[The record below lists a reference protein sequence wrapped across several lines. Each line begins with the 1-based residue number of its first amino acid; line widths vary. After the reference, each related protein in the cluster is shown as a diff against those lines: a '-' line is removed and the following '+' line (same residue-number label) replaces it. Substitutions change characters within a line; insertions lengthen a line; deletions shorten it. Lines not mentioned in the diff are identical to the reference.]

1 MKILIIIYFGSIFQY
16 ESSLVGKYSLTNHI
30 CDIVPYYGNQH
41 IISESTMQFG
51 KKDRKPKFVKFD
63 HRVKMPSAN
72 KLMVKDP
79 DLNFEIISLINVLVN
94 RSYKKLV
101 ELT

>member
-1 MKILIIIYFGSIFQY
+1 MKILIITYFDSIQY
-16 ESSLVGKYSLTNHI
+16 ESILVGKHSLTNHI
-30 CDIVPYYGNQH
+30 CDIIPYYDNQH
-41 IISESTMQFG
+41 IISESTMQLE

-63 HRVKMPSAN
+63 HRVKISLAN

-79 DLNFEIISLINVLVN
+79 DLNFEINSLINVWVN